1 MAYRASISFTHD
13 PLLAADVTAGGAPL
27 WFVRAQVLPVHGWSA
42 IRRAR
47 ARFSSSLPRLPTSL
61 LPLPGGCDT
70 LGALSDSPPLSPRW
84 GTSMRIFSVSRLLS
98 SLLLCFACLAQE
110 NHPAPQSP
118 AQNAPAAQPAL
129 KTRPRIAVALEGG
142 GALGLA
148 HIGVLKWFEEHH
160 IPVDYIAGTSMG
172 GLVGGLYA
180 TGKSADDLK
189 IIVQRAD
196 WSLLLAGGTPYQD
209 LSFRR
214 KEDARDV
221 PNTIQIGL
229 KNGPTLPP
237 GLNSGE
243 QINLLIDRHTLAYS
257 ELPSF
262 SDLPIPFRCVSTELV
277 SGKPYIF
284 QDGSLSD
291 ALRATISIPGVFDP
305 VRHGDQIFVDGG
317 LVNNLPTDVA
327 RNMGADVVI
336 AIHLQI
342 SKTVAKEI
350 QSAFSVLGRSV
361 ELVIAETEIRGMAGA
376 DLIVSANVEDF
387 DSTDYQKS
395 SALIQRGYDAAA
407 EKAQILKPY
416 ALDDPEWAEY
426 QRQIQSRRR
435 SAIGTP
441 QFVRVEGV
449 SLENDRNIQNFL
461 RPFVGKP
468 ISTPQLDEYLT
479 RLTGL
484 GRYDSVTYGMVREN
498 GQDGLL
504 VRVHEKTYAPPLF
517 QPSFSLDG
525 SEPDDVTFTL
535 GSRFTFM
542 DIAGERSEW
551 RTDLQ
556 FGATYGIATELYRP
570 FLPLSR
576 WFFAPSF
583 NASQNTFLVYRKHDP
598 LADYRQDQVA
608 SGIDLGYSF
617 NRFSELR
624 VGYSVGYY
632 DAYLRLGTP
641 EFAPTSGGVAALK
654 VRYILD
660 HTNDPV
666 IPTKGYYIQSL
677 FHFYNA
683 YPGATE
689 NFPTLQVTLNGFQPV
704 SSQGSFFLTA
714 SGGTTFGFRHVGSP
728 PPFFLG
734 GPGRLSAYGLNELFG
749 NQYFLA
755 RGGYLHKVFTLPT
768 FVGKQVYFTGG
779 GEFGKIYGDPNPVPR
794 FSADIVG
801 GFIGETALGPVFVG
815 GSIGDSGHY
824 KWFFQLGR
832 IF

>member
-1 MAYRASISFTHD
+1 
-13 PLLAADVTAGGAPL
+13 
-27 WFVRAQVLPVHGWSA
+27 
-42 IRRAR
+42 
-47 ARFSSSLPRLPTSL
+47 
-61 LPLPGGCDT
+61 
-70 LGALSDSPPLSPRW
+70 
-84 GTSMRIFSVSRLLS
+84 
-98 SLLLCFACLAQE
+98 
-110 NHPAPQSP
+110 
-118 AQNAPAAQPAL
+118 
-129 KTRPRIAVALEGG
+129 
-142 GALGLA
+142 
-148 HIGVLKWFEEHH
+148 
-160 IPVDYIAGTSMG
+160 VDYIAGTSMG

-189 IIVQRAD
+189 SIAQEAA
-196 WSLLLAGGTPYQD
+196 WPLLLGGGTPYQD
-209 LSFRR
+209 LTFRR
-214 KEDARDV
+214 KEDARAV

-229 KNGPTLPP
+229 KNGPTLPA
-237 GLNSGE
+237 GLNTGH
-243 QINLLIDRHTLAYS
+243 QINLLIDRETLPYS
-257 ELPSF
+257 EVSSF
-262 SDLPIPFRCVSTELV
+262 KDLPIPFRCVSTELV

-291 ALRATISIPGVFDP
+291 ALRATMSIPGVFAP
-305 VRHGDQIFVDGG
+305 VRRGDQIFVDGG

-327 RNMGADVVI
+327 RDMGADVVI

-342 SKTVAKEI
+342 SKTAAKEI
-350 QSAFSVLGRSV
+350 QSAFSVLERSV
-361 ELVIAETEIRGMAGA
+361 QLVIAETEIRGMAGA
-376 DLIVSANVEDF
+376 DLIVRVNVEDF
-387 DSTDYQKS
+387 DSTEYQKS
-395 SALIQRGYDAAA
+395 AALIQRGYEAAA
-407 EKAQILKPY
+407 EKAQIFKAY
-416 ALDDPEWAEY
+416 ALNDADWAEY

-435 SAIGTP
+435 TTIGTP

-449 SLENDRNIQNFL
+449 GPEHGKNIQNFL

-468 ISTPQLDEYLT
+468 ISTPQLDEALT

-484 GRYDSVTYGMVREN
+484 GRYDSVTYGMIREN

-504 VRVHEKTYAPPLF
+504 VRVHEKTYAPPLL

-542 DIAGERSEW
+542 DVAGERSEW

-556 FGATYGIATELYRP
+556 FGGTYGIATELYRP

-576 WFFAPSF
+576 WFFAPSLD
-583 NASQNTFLVYRKHDP
+583 ASQNTFLIYRKHDP
-598 LADYRQDQVA
+598 LADYCQDQVS
-608 SGIDLGYSF
+608 SGIDLGFSF
-617 NRFSELR
+617 SRFSEVR
-624 VGYSVGYY
+624 VGYSIGYF
-632 DAYLRLGTP
+632 DDFLRLGTP
-641 EFAPTSGGVAALK
+641 EFTSSSGGVAALR

-666 IPTKGYYIQSL
+666 IPTRGYYIQSL
-677 FHFYNA
+677 FHFYND

-689 NFPTLQVTLNGFQPV
+689 DFPTLQVTLNGFQPV
-704 SSQGSFFLTA
+704 SSQGSLFLTT

-734 GPGRLSAYGLNELFG
+734 GPNQLSAYGLHELFG
-749 NQYFLA
+749 DQYFFA

-779 GEFGKIYGDPNPVPR
+779 GEFGKMYGDPFPVPR
-794 FSADIVG
+794 FSADVVG
-801 GFIGETALGPVFVG
+801 GFIGETALGPVFLG

>member
-1 MAYRASISFTHD
+1 
-13 PLLAADVTAGGAPL
+13 
-27 WFVRAQVLPVHGWSA
+27 
-42 IRRAR
+42 
-47 ARFSSSLPRLPTSL
+47 
-61 LPLPGGCDT
+61 
-70 LGALSDSPPLSPRW
+70 
-84 GTSMRIFSVSRLLS
+84 
-98 SLLLCFACLAQE
+98 
-110 NHPAPQSP
+110 
-118 AQNAPAAQPAL
+118 
-129 KTRPRIAVALEGG
+129 
-142 GALGLA
+142 
-148 HIGVLKWFEEHH
+148 
-160 IPVDYIAGTSMG
+160 VDYIAGTSMG

-189 IIVQRAD
+189 SIAQEAA
-196 WSLLLAGGTPYQD
+196 WPLLLGGGTPYQD
-209 LSFRR
+209 LTFRR
-214 KEDARDV
+214 KEDARAV

-229 KNGPTLPP
+229 KNGPTLPA
-237 GLNSGE
+237 GLNTGH
-243 QINLLIDRHTLAYS
+243 QINLLIDRETLPYS
-257 ELPSF
+257 EVSSF
-262 SDLPIPFRCVSTELV
+262 KDLPIPFRCVSTELV

-291 ALRATISIPGVFDP
+291 ALRATMSIPGVFAP
-305 VRHGDQIFVDGG
+305 VRRGDQIFVDGG

-327 RNMGADVVI
+327 RDMGADVVI

-342 SKTVAKEI
+342 SKTAAKEI
-350 QSAFSVLGRSV
+350 QSAFSVLERSV
-361 ELVIAETEIRGMAGA
+361 QLVIAETEIRGMAGA
-376 DLIVSANVEDF
+376 DLIVRVNLEDF
-387 DSTDYQKS
+387 DSTEYQKS
-395 SALIQRGYDAAA
+395 AALIQRGYEAAA
-407 EKAQILKPY
+407 EKAQIFKAY
-416 ALDDPEWAEY
+416 ALNDADWAEY

-435 SAIGTP
+435 TTIGTP

-449 SLENDRNIQNFL
+449 GPEHDKNIQNFL
-461 RPFVGKP
+461 RPFIGKP
-468 ISTPQLDEYLT
+468 INTPQLDEALT

-484 GRYDSVTYGMVREN
+484 GRYDSVTYGMIREN

-504 VRVHEKTYAPPLF
+504 VRVHEKTYAPPLL

-542 DIAGERSEW
+542 DVAGERSEW

-556 FGATYGIATELYRP
+556 FGGTYGIATELYRP

-576 WFFAPSF
+576 WFFAPSLD
-583 NASQNTFLVYRKHDP
+583 ASQNTFLIYRKHDP
-598 LADYRQDQVA
+598 LADYCQDQVS
-608 SGIDLGYSF
+608 SGIDLGFSF
-617 NRFSELR
+617 SRFSEVR
-624 VGYSVGYY
+624 VGYSIGYF
-632 DAYLRLGTP
+632 DDFLRLGTP
-641 EFAPTSGGVAALK
+641 EFTSSSGGVAALR

-666 IPTKGYYIQSL
+666 IPTRGYYIQSL
-677 FHFYNA
+677 FHFYND

-689 NFPTLQVTLNGFQPV
+689 DFPTLQVTLNGFQPV
-704 SSQGSFFLTA
+704 SSQGSLFLTT

-734 GPGRLSAYGLNELFG
+734 GPNQLSAYGLHELFG
-749 NQYFLA
+749 DQYFFA

-779 GEFGKIYGDPNPVPR
+779 GEFGKMYGDPFPVPR
-794 FSADIVG
+794 FSADVVG
-801 GFIGETALGPVFVG
+801 GFIGETALGPVFLG

>member
-1 MAYRASISFTHD
+1 
-13 PLLAADVTAGGAPL
+13 
-27 WFVRAQVLPVHGWSA
+27 
-42 IRRAR
+42 
-47 ARFSSSLPRLPTSL
+47 
-61 LPLPGGCDT
+61 
-70 LGALSDSPPLSPRW
+70 
-84 GTSMRIFSVSRLLS
+84 
-98 SLLLCFACLAQE
+98 
-110 NHPAPQSP
+110 
-118 AQNAPAAQPAL
+118 
-129 KTRPRIAVALEGG
+129 
-142 GALGLA
+142 
-148 HIGVLKWFEEHH
+148 
-160 IPVDYIAGTSMG
+160 VDYIAGTSMG

-189 IIVQRAD
+189 SIAQEAA
-196 WSLLLAGGTPYQD
+196 WPLLLGGGTPYQD
-209 LSFRR
+209 LTFRR
-214 KEDARDV
+214 KEDARAV

-229 KNGPTLPP
+229 KNGPTLPA
-237 GLNSGE
+237 GLNTGH
-243 QINLLIDRHTLAYS
+243 QINLLIDRETLPYS
-257 ELPSF
+257 EVSSF
-262 SDLPIPFRCVSTELV
+262 KDLPIPFRCVSTELV

-291 ALRATISIPGVFDP
+291 ALRATMSIPGVFAP
-305 VRHGDQIFVDGG
+305 VRRGDQIFVDGG

-327 RNMGADVVI
+327 RDMGADVVI

-342 SKTVAKEI
+342 SKTAAKEI
-350 QSAFSVLGRSV
+350 QSAFSVLERSV
-361 ELVIAETEIRGMAGA
+361 QLVIAETEIRGMAGA
-376 DLIVSANVEDF
+376 DLIVRVNVEDF
-387 DSTDYQKS
+387 DSTEYQKS
-395 SALIQRGYDAAA
+395 AALIQRGYEAAA
-407 EKAQILKPY
+407 EKAQIFKAY
-416 ALDDPEWAEY
+416 ALNDADWAEY

-435 SAIGTP
+435 TTIGTP

-449 SLENDRNIQNFL
+449 GPEHGKNIQNFL

-468 ISTPQLDEYLT
+468 ISTPQLDEALT

-484 GRYDSVTYGMVREN
+484 GRYDSVTYGMIREN

-504 VRVHEKTYAPPLF
+504 VRVHEKTYAPPLL

-535 GSRFTFM
+535 GSRLTFM
-542 DIAGERSEW
+542 DVAGERSEW

-556 FGATYGIATELYRP
+556 FGGTYGIATELYRP

-583 NASQNTFLVYRKHDP
+583 DASQNTFLIYRKHDP
-598 LADYRQDQVA
+598 LADYCQDQVA
-608 SGIDLGYSF
+608 SGIDLGFSL
-617 NRFSELR
+617 NRFSEFR
-624 VGYSVGYY
+624 VGYSIGYY
-632 DAYLRLGTP
+632 DDYLRLGTP
-641 EFAPTSGGVAALK
+641 EFTSSSGEVAALR

-666 IPTKGYYIQSL
+666 IPTRGYYIQSL
-677 FHFYNA
+677 FHFYND

-689 NFPTLQVTLNGFQPV
+689 DFPTLQVTLNGFQPV
-704 SSQGSFFLTA
+704 SSQGSLFLTT

-734 GPGRLSAYGLNELFG
+734 GPNQLSAYGLHELFG
-749 NQYFLA
+749 NQYFFA

-779 GEFGKIYGDPNPVPR
+779 GEFGKMYGDPFPVPK
-794 FSADIVG
+794 FSADVVG
-801 GFIGETALGPVFVG
+801 GFIGETALGPVFIG

>member
-1 MAYRASISFTHD
+1 MFMRNFS
-13 PLLAADVTAGGAPL
+13 LAL
-27 WFVRAQVLPVHGWSA
+27 F
-42 IRRAR
+42 
-47 ARFSSSLPRLPTSL
+47 
-61 LPLPGGCDT
+61 
-70 LGALSDSPPLSPRW
+70 
-84 GTSMRIFSVSRLLS
+84 LS
-98 SLLLCFACLAQE
+98 SLLLCAVCLAQE
-110 NHPAPQSP
+110 NPPAPQAP
-118 AQNAPAAQPAL
+118 AQTAPAAQSAP
-129 KTRPRIAVALEGG
+129 KTRPRIGVALEGG

-180 TGKSADDLK
+180 TGKSSDDLK
-189 IIVQRAD
+189 SIVQDAD
-196 WSLLLAGGTPYQD
+196 WPLLLAGGTPYQD
-209 LSFRR
+209 LTFRR

-221 PNTIQIGL
+221 ANAIQIGL

-237 GLNSGE
+237 GLNTGH
-243 QINLLIDRHTLAYS
+243 QINLLIDRETLPYS
-257 ELPSF
+257 EVSSF
-262 SDLPIPFRCVSTELV
+262 NDLPIPFRCVSTELV

-291 ALRATISIPGVFDP
+291 ALRATMSIPGVFSP
-305 VRHGDQIFVDGG
+305 VRRGDQIFVDGG

-327 RNMGADVVI
+327 RDMGADVVI

-342 SKTVAKEI
+342 SKTAAKEI
-350 QSAFSVLGRSV
+350 QSAFSVLERSV
-361 ELVIAETEIRGMAGA
+361 QLVIAETEIRGMAGA
-376 DLIVSANVEDF
+376 DLIVRVNLEDF
-387 DSTDYQKS
+387 DSTEYQKS
-395 SALIQRGYDAAA
+395 AALIQRGYEAAA
-407 EKAQILKPY
+407 EKAQIFKAY
-416 ALDDPEWAEY
+416 ALNDADWAEY

-435 SAIGTP
+435 TTIGTP

-449 SLENDRNIQNFL
+449 GPEHDKNIQNFL

-468 ISTPQLDEYLT
+468 INTPQLDEALT

-484 GRYDSVTYGMVREN
+484 GRYDSVTYGMIREN
-498 GQDGLL
+498 DQDGLL
-504 VRVHEKTYAPPLF
+504 VRVHEKTYAPPLL
-517 QPSFSLDG
+517 QPSFAIDG
-525 SEPDDVTFTL
+525 SEPDDVTYTL

-542 DIAGERSEW
+542 DVAGERSEW
-551 RTDLQ
+551 RSDLQ
-556 FGATYGIATELYRP
+556 FGGTYGIATELYRP

-576 WFFAPSF
+576 WFFAP
-583 NASQNTFLVYRKHDP
+583 NLDASQNTFLIYRKHDP

-624 VGYSVGYY
+624 VGYSIGYF
-632 DAYLRLGTP
+632 DNYLRLGTP
-641 EFAPTSGGVAALK
+641 EFTSSSGGVAALRA
-654 VRYILD
+654 RYILD

-677 FHFYNA
+677 FHFYND

-689 NFPTLQVTLNGFQPV
+689 DFPTLQVTLNGFQPV
-704 SSQGSFFLTA
+704 SSQGSLFLTT

-734 GPGRLSAYGLNELFG
+734 GPNQLSAYGSHELFG
-749 NQYFLA
+749 NQYFFA
-755 RGGYLHKVFTLPT
+755 RGGYLHKVFSLPT

-779 GEFGKIYGDPNPVPR
+779 GEFGKMYGDPFPVPK
-794 FSADIVG
+794 FSTDVVG
-801 GFIGETALGPVFVG
+801 GFIGETALGPVFIG